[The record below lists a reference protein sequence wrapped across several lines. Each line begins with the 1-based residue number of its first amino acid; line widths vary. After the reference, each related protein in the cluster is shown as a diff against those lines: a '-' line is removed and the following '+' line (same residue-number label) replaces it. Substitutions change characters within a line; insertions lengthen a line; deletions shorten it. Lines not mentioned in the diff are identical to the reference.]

1 MTKKA
6 FQGAA
11 AIWLAA
17 SVMSL
22 TGCSQKGEP
31 PAVQAG
37 KDAKGEPYIHVDDK
51 QVNRNLEQANKDLQQ
66 TGREMKKGAQDLGQ
80 AIERGAKEVDK
91 EVGPVLDDASIT
103 ATIKAK
109 LVADPEVK
117 ALHIDVDTV
126 DGRVALNG
134 KVSSAEE
141 RAEAEKLASHTEGV
155 KSVVNLIQ
163 VAGQEPPTPPAPPT
177 Q

>member
-1 MTKKA
+1 MTTRT
-6 FQGAA
+6 FQLAA
-11 AIWLAA
+11 AVWLAA
-17 SVMSL
+17 SVLSWS
-22 TGCSQKGEP
+22 GCSQKGEP
-31 PAVQAG
+31 PVVESG
-37 KDAKGEPYIHVDDK
+37 KDANGNPVVHIDGK
-51 QVNRNLEQANKDLQQ
+51 QMDRNLDQANQNLKEA
-66 TGREMKKGAQDLGQ
+66 GREVKEGAQNVGQ
-80 AIERGAKEVDK
+80 ALERGAQELDK
-91 EVGPVLDDASIT
+91 ELGPVLDDASIT
-103 ATIKAK
+103 AKIKAK

-117 ALHIDVDTV
+117 AFHIDVDTV

-163 VAGQEPPTPPAPPT
+163 VAGQAPPTPPA